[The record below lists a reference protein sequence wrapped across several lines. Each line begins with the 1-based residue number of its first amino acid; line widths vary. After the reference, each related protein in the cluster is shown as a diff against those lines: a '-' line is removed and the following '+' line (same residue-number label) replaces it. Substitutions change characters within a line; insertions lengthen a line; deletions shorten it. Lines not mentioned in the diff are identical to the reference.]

1 MTVGLTNSKSRASL
15 AEWLCYGAGALLVAG
30 ALFQMVSS
38 EVRAA
43 QASAQLPEMQLWS
56 DEAKARYV
64 AALDETPGA
73 TLGRLRAPSLGLEV
87 PVYENASDLHMDLGA
102 GVIEGMSYPHEPG
115 HIGIAGHRD
124 GYFRALKDIAVGDA
138 LVLDT
143 LDGEKRFVV
152 EELKIIDPEEVAY
165 LDYTTDQRLT
175 IVTCYP
181 FYYAGNAPQRFLVR
195 AAPQSL

>member
-1 MTVGLTNSKSRASL
+1 MEVASTHTKPRAST
-15 AEWLCYGAGALLVAG
+15 AERLCYGMGLLLVAG
-30 ALFQMVSS
+30 ALVQLLSS

-43 QASAQLPEMQLWS
+43 QARAHLPEMQLWS
-56 DEAKARYV
+56 EEAKARYV
-64 AALDETPGA
+64 SALDQTPGA

-124 GYFRALKDIAVGDA
+124 GYFRALKDIAVGDT

-152 EELKIIDPEEVAY
+152 NELKIIRPEELSY
-165 LDYTTDQRLT
+165 LDDTTEQRLT

-181 FYYAGNAPQRFLVR
+181 FYYAGSAPQRFLVR
-195 AAPQSL
+195 ATPQSL

>member
-15 AEWLCYGAGALLVAG
+15 AEWLCYGAGALLVAS

-56 DEAKARYV
+56 DEAKARYL

-73 TLGRLRAPSLGLEV
+73 TLGSLRAPSLGLEV
-87 PVYENASDLHMDLGA
+87 PVYESASDLHMDLGA

>member
-1 MTVGLTNSKSRASL
+1 M
-15 AEWLCYGAGALLVAG
+15 
-30 ALFQMVSS
+30 
-38 EVRAA
+38 
-43 QASAQLPEMQLWS
+43 
-56 DEAKARYV
+56 

-73 TLGRLRAPSLGLEV
+73 TLGRLRAPRLGLEV

>member
-1 MTVGLTNSKSRASL
+1 MTAGLTNSKSRASF
-15 AEWLCYGAGALLVAG
+15 AEWLCYSAGALLVAG

-73 TLGRLRAPSLGLEV
+73 TLGHLRAPSLGLEV

-143 LDGEKRFVV
+143 LHGQKRFVV
-152 EELKIIDPEEVAY
+152 EELKIIDPDEVAY
-165 LDYTTDQRLT
+165 LDYTIDQRLT

-195 AAPQSL
+195 AALQSL